1 MGLTIG
7 VRFIEG
13 GKSKRAV
20 IISKIKGEECLHEW
34 NDEVQDQ
41 QVTQERVVPQDPRQ
55 AGHMPETEPEMSRLE
70 RQPMLKNPPQ
80 VQDREGGKDQ

>member
-13 GKSKRAV
+13 GKTKRAV
-20 IISKIKGEECLHEW
+20 IISEIKGEECLPEW
-34 NDEVQDQ
+34 NDEVQDKQ
-41 QVTQERVVPQDPRQ
+41 ETQERVVPQNPRQ
-55 AGHMPETEPEMSRLE
+55 AGHMPKAEPEISHLE

-80 VQDREGGKDQ
+80 V

>member
-1 MGLTIG
+1 MGLTIAM
-7 VRFIEG
+7 RFIEG

-20 IISKIKGEECLHEW
+20 IISKIRGEKCLPEW

-41 QVTQERVVPQDPRQ
+41 HVTHERVVPQDPRQ

-70 RQPMLKNPPQ
+70 R
-80 VQDREGGKDQ
+80 

>member
-13 GKSKRAV
+13 GKSKK
-20 IISKIKGEECLHEW
+20 SSDNQWDKGEECLPKW

-41 QVTQERVVPQDPRQ
+41 QETQERVVPQDPRH
-55 AGHMPETEPEMSRLE
+55 AGSYAGDRTEDELSGEAADVEESSTSL
-70 RQPMLKNPPQ
+70 
-80 VQDREGGKDQ
+80 G

>member
-20 IISKIKGEECLHEW
+20 IISKIRGGECLPEW

-41 QVTQERVVPQDPRQ
+41 HVTQERVVPHDPR
-55 AGHMPETEPEMSRLE
+55 
-70 RQPMLKNPPQ
+70 
-80 VQDREGGKDQ
+80 

>member
-13 GKSKRAV
+13 GKSKITV
-20 IISKIKGEECLHEW
+20 IIRELKGPEW

-41 QVTQERVVPQDPRQ
+41 QETQERVVPQDPRQ
-55 AGHMPETEPEMSRLE
+55 ADHMSRTEPEMSHLE
-70 RQPMLKNPPQ
+70 RQLMLKKPP
-80 VQDREGGKDQ
+80 

>member
-13 GKSKRAV
+13 GKTKRAV
-20 IISKIKGEECLHEW
+20 IISEIKGEECLPEW

-41 QVTQERVVPQDPRQ
+41 QETQERVVPQDPRQ
-55 AGHMPETEPEMSRLE
+55 AGYMPKAKPEMSRLE
-70 RQPMLKNPPQ
+70 RQPMLKYPPQ
-80 VQDREGGKDQ
+80 V